1 MSGSTS
7 DSGFVHEVYDAS
19 YRRLVAQMYALCGDQ
34 ADAEDAVQEAF
45 VKAIGRARQFATLD
59 NPEAWLRTVALN
71 HVRNRWRHLAVVR
84 RVLPKLPGAQH
95 DVDPSPDQVA
105 IVSALREIPWE
116 LREVITLH
124 HIGDLPVREV
134 ARTLGVPEGTV
145 KARLVKGRALLAE
158 LLTDTEESNHV

>member
-1 MSGSTS
+1 MS
-7 DSGFVHEVYDAS
+7 DSGFVREVYDAS
-19 YRRLVAQMYALCGDQ
+19 YRRLVAQLFALCGDQ
-34 ADAEDAVQEAF
+34 AEAEDAVREAF
-45 VKAIGRARQFATLD
+45 VKAIGRARQLAAVD
-59 NPEAWLRTVALN
+59 NPEAWLHTVALN

-84 RVLPKLPGAQH
+84 RVLPKMPGAQH
-95 DVDPSPDQVA
+95 AVDLSPDQVA

-116 LREVITLH
+116 LRDVITLH

-134 ARTLGVPEGTV
+134 ARTLGIPEGTV